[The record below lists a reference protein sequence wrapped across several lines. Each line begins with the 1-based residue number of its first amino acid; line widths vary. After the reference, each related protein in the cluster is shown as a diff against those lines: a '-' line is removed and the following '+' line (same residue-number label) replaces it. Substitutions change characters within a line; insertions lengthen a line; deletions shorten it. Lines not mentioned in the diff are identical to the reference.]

1 MVSKVEK
8 LILAVKSKETMAVLE
23 RWQFDI
29 RNEKD
34 DPSYTNNGASP
45 SGSGESAPPKTEQQ
59 IQEEIQAIMRQIT
72 ACVTFLPMLD
82 GKCKEEPRY
91 SFTIVEINLL
101 RIVSNVFFWSC
112 PIMIAFF
119 SPSCRH
125 LDNPL
130 PDSKRRRSAHN
141 VERCGPPPDP
151 EPRASQAPILQHK
164 HAQSRRHGR
173 IPPAGRLL
181 NTHSTERPSK
191 AE

>member
-34 DPSYTNNGASP
+34 DPSYTDNGASP
-45 SGSGESAPPKTEQQ
+45 SGSRTSAPPKTEQQ

-82 GKCKEEPRY
+82 GKCKEMRLCLLQ
-91 SFTIVEINLL
+91 SWKLNLSRNVL
-101 RIVSNVFFWSC
+101 IVFFFLSL
-112 PIMIAFF
+112 
-119 SPSCRH
+119 SLSLLSRH

-130 PDSKRRRSAHN
+130 PDGKRRRGAYN
-141 VERCGPPPDP
+141 MERCRSPPDP
-151 EPRASQAPILQHK
+151 EP
-164 HAQSRRHGR
+164 
-173 IPPAGRLL
+173 
-181 NTHSTERPSK
+181 
-191 AE
+191 